1 MFSFSKRE
9 CDKLA
14 GNMMSLDLT
23 DDTEK
28 ALIKKIFESAIACL
42 NAVSSGGED
51 WQCRLRAKHC
61 RLTCFLHA
69 THTSTPALS
78 LHTFSYLLLPIP

>member
-42 NAVSSGGED
+42 NAVSMRGKGCCCCLLTGQGGRGRVESAIA
-51 WQCRLRAKHC
+51 C
-61 RLTCFLHA
+61 
-69 THTSTPALS
+69 LS
-78 LHTFSYLLLPIP
+78 AVSSRG